1 MSQQNE
7 LVLKPINDLL
17 KESFFIPAYQR
28 GYRWTNRQVVE
39 LLEDV
44 YEFCSRRKTSE
55 DEFYCLQPIVVTPK
69 GDQWELVD
77 GQQRLTTILLILG
90 FFNSR
95 FSEKFQ
101 KQLYSIEYETRPGSE
116 QYLKE
121 LDECKKSQNIDYFHM
136 FESHSQIEKW
146 FEDKAHKINDIE
158 SAFLNDVKVIWY
170 QINEDVDATS
180 VFTRLNVG
188 KIPLTN
194 AELVKALLL
203 KSSNF
208 ESPTRHLNQL
218 KIAQEWDEIER
229 TLQRDDFWFF
239 ANNEKKEANRIE
251 FILDLVANSLPNC
264 DEVSKKDPYYIFL
277 IFDSHLSTGERSIED
292 EWFLIKS
299 YFMTI
304 KEWFEDRELF
314 HLIGLLVLNNESIRS
329 LMDIYHSCQTKN
341 KFKQEL
347 ISLEFKKLFG
357 DLGELSDFESTESLE
372 AEIIGYLKDVNYDSS
387 SSLQIKHALVLF
399 NIASLLNNTKTDARF
414 QFSNFKLHSWDIEHI
429 RSVSSYMPRS
439 KEHQKIWLVNILEY
453 FSCSEEWDKLSKK
466 NTNLIKEFCQ
476 SAKDILESSR
486 FDSEAF
492 EEVYLQIL
500 SVFSPDKDD
509 EIDNSLGNL
518 TLLDQHTNRSYQ
530 NAIFP
535 VKRKKIIALDKKATF
550 VPLCTKNVFLKYYS
564 DSINNMLFW
573 SAIDTE
579 AHFSAMVEMYMS
591 FFTDMEVK

>member
-1 MSQQNE
+1 MSEKNE

-28 GYRWTNRQVVE
+28 GYRWTNRQVIE

-44 YEFCSRRKTSE
+44 YEFCSRRKNSD
-55 DEFYCLQPIVVTPK
+55 DEFYCLQPIVVKPK
-69 GDQWELVD
+69 GGQWELVD

-90 FFNSR
+90 FFNLR
-95 FSEKFQ
+95 FAEKYQ
-101 KQLYSIEYETRPGSE
+101 KQLYSIEYETRSGSE

-121 LDECKKSQNIDYFHM
+121 LDESKKSQNIDYFHM
-136 FESHSQIEKW
+136 YECHTQIEKW
-146 FEDKAHKINDIE
+146 FEDKGHKINDIE

-208 ESPTRHLNQL
+208 ESPTRHLSQL
-218 KIAQEWDEIER
+218 KIAQEWDDIER
-229 TLQRDDFWFF
+229 TLQRDEFWFF

-251 FILDLVANSLPNC
+251 FILDLVANSLTTH
-264 DEVSKKDPYYIFL
+264 DEVSKRDPFYIFL
-277 IFDSHLSTGERSIED
+277 TFNSHLSEGETSIED
-292 EWFLIKS
+292 EWFYIKS

-304 KEWFEDRELF
+304 QEWFEDRELF
-314 HLIGLLVLNNESIRS
+314 HLIGLLVLNNQSIIS
-329 LMDIYHSCQTKN
+329 LIETYQNCRTKSE
-341 KFKQEL
+341 FKQKL
-347 ISLEFKKLFG
+347 VTLEFKKLFG
-357 DLGELSDFESTESLE
+357 HSPENQEFETKDFLEDEIKSCLREISYESSPRQ
-372 AEIIGYLKDVNYDSS
+372 
-387 SSLQIKHALVLF
+387 QIKHALVLF
-399 NIASLLNNTKTDARF
+399 NIASLLNNPSTNARF
-414 QFSNFKLHSWDIEHI
+414 QFSNFKLESWDIEHI
-429 RSVSSYMPRS
+429 RSVSSYMPQS
-439 KEHQKIWLVNILEY
+439 KERQKVWLVNVLEY
-453 FSCSEEWDKLSKK
+453 FSCTEEWDKLSEENK
-466 NTNLIKEFCQ
+466 NSIDVLCQ
-476 SAKDILESSR
+476 SASDILESST

-492 EEVYLQIL
+492 EEVYHQIL
-500 SVFSPDKDD
+500 SIFSPDNDD

-518 TLLDQHTNRSYQ
+518 TLLDQSTNRSYQ

-573 SAIDTE
+573 STNDTE
-579 AHFSAMVEMYMS
+579 AHFNAIVEMYMS
-591 FFTDMEVK
+591 FFADMEVK

>member
-1 MSQQNE
+1 MSEQNE

-28 GYRWTNRQVVE
+28 GYRWTNRQVIE

-44 YEFCSRRKTSE
+44 YEFCSRRKTSD
-55 DEFYCLQPIVVTPK
+55 DEFYCLQPIVVKPK
-69 GDQWELVD
+69 GDHWELVD

-90 FFNSR
+90 FFNLR
-95 FSEKFQ
+95 LAEKYQ

-121 LDECKKSQNIDYFHM
+121 LDEEKKSQNIDYFHM
-136 FESHSQIEKW
+136 YESYSQIDSW
-146 FEDKAHKINDIE
+146 FEDKDHKINDIE

-208 ESPTRHLNQL
+208 ESPTRHLSQL
-218 KIAQEWDEIER
+218 KIAQEWDEMER
-229 TLQRDDFWFF
+229 TLQRDEFWFF

-251 FILDLVANSLPNC
+251 FILNLVANSLPNH
-264 DEVSKKDPYYIFL
+264 DEVSKKDPNYIFL
-277 IFDSHLSTGERSIED
+277 TFNSHLSTGESSIED
-292 EWFLIKS
+292 EWFCIKS

-304 KEWFEDRELF
+304 REWFEDRELF
-314 HLIGLLVLNNESIRS
+314 HLIGLLVLNNQPIGS
-329 LMDIYHSCQTKN
+329 LMDTYKSCHTKSE
-341 KFKQEL
+341 FKQKL
-347 ISLEFKKLFG
+347 INLEFRKLFG
-357 DLGELSDFESTESLE
+357 DSVELHDFENKESLKG
-372 AEIIGYLKDVNYDSS
+372 EIEGGLREINYESS
-387 SSLQIKHALVLF
+387 SRQQIKHALVLF
-399 NIASLLNNTKTDARF
+399 NIASLLNNPSTDARF
-414 QFSNFKLHSWDIEHI
+414 QFSNFKLESWDIEHI
-429 RSVSSYMPRS
+429 RSVSSYMPQS
-439 KEHQKIWLVNILEY
+439 KERQKEWLMNILEY
-453 FSCSEEWDKLSKK
+453 FSCTEEWDKLSEE
-466 NTNLIKEFCQ
+466 NRSIIDVSCQ
-476 SAKDILESSR
+476 SANDILELST

-492 EEVYLQIL
+492 KEVYHQIL
-500 SVFSPDKDD
+500 SIFSPDNDD

-518 TLLDQHTNRSYQ
+518 TLLDQSTNRSYQ
-530 NAIFP
+530 NSIFP

-564 DSINNMLFW
+564 ESINNMLFW
-573 SAIDTE
+573 SANDTE
-579 AHFSAMVEMYMS
+579 AHFNAMAEMYVS
-591 FFTDMEVK
+591 FFADMEVK